1 MMKKFLSLILV
12 LAIASVASAEVAWF
26 EVDPADA
33 KDSYVGSDVITI
45 NLMADFIVGSVS
57 TNIGSDG
64 GTAEAVG
71 LLHPQ
76 LRILTPF
83 SDGTLV
89 NAGGLLITGI
99 GGGTPVGQPGV
110 AVGEVLYSF
119 EFHVPEGLDE
129 STYITIDDVT
139 DMSQQPPLS
148 TAIAAPDY
156 SVYLTDAGETVI
168 HVIPEPMTI
177 ALLGMGGLFL
187 LRRRK

>member
-26 EVDPADA
+26 EVDAADV
-33 KDSYVGSDVITI
+33 KVSYVGSDIITI
-45 NLMADFIVGSVS
+45 NLVADFIVGSVS
-57 TNIGSDG
+57 TNIGADG
-64 GTAEAVG
+64 GAAEAVG
-71 LLHPQ
+71 LLHPD

-89 NAGGLLITGI
+89 NADGLLITGI

-110 AVGEVLYSF
+110 NAGEILYSF
-119 EFHVPEGLDE
+119 EFHFPELPVG
-129 STYITIDDVT
+129 SYITIDDVT
-139 DMSQQPPLS
+139 DYSASPPLS

-156 SVYLTDAGETVI
+156 SVYLTDAGSLEI
-168 HVIPEPMTI
+168 RIPEPMTI